1 MAYFVHIVCSF
12 LMHILSTFVPIFCIF
27 CLHSSAYLCIY
38 SAYFAV
44 WNLYNGTTVCVCVP
58 AYFRHSFTYFLVF
71 LHIYCIFTVFCAYIC
86 ISLIVSAYFVQCIS
100 QFCRS
105 FPVPFLFHFTAKA
118 ADQQFIASKH
128 THSSC
133 QANLLP
139 ARAQGKAFTTW
150 GPAAPGTQSVGL
162 QITFPSISSN
172 WRT

>member
-1 MAYFVHIVCSF
+1 M
-12 LMHILSTFVPIFCIF
+12 
-27 CLHSSAYLCIY
+27 
-38 SAYFAV
+38 
-44 WNLYNGTTVCVCVP
+44 CVP

-128 THSSC
+128 THSSG
-133 QANLLP
+133 QANLSP
-139 ARAQGKAFTTW
+139 ARAQGKAFAMACSSWHTVFW
-150 GPAAPGTQSVGL
+150 PIDYLSLHQL
-162 QITFPSISSN
+162 QLENLISQDATLQGQCSSCHCSSSSSHCSRVSI
-172 WRT
+172 